1 MGIERS
7 NMRYRTKYTLKTWRK
22 VRDMT
27 LAEASEKIG
36 VSRVTLINWEKGKS
50 IPKVDKIPAIEKA
63 YDIRWSDDVL
73 MP

>member
-1 MGIERS
+1 
-7 NMRYRTKYTLKTWRK
+7 MRYRTKYTLKTWRK